1 LRECSTIAHHGPRGK
16 DEGSRTFTANWQLVG
31 RTTGRGK
38 TSTDHAAQLPT
49 KDVWLYPLRKDFRS
63 VLAV

>member
-1 LRECSTIAHHGPRGK
+1 MIKTPERC
-16 DEGSRTFTANWQLVG
+16 RTWE
-31 RTTGRGK
+31 